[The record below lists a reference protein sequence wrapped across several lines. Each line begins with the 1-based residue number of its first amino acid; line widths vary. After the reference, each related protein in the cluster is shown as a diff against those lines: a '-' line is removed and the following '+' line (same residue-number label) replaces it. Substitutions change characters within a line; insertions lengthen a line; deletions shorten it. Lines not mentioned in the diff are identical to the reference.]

1 MLDAQQRTC
10 EVSFLEY
17 SHSCAIALTTNT
29 RICFRPSL
37 KRGARLGYMGHLI
50 SIFELLSENCSANDE
65 YRALVE
71 SSFDSDRDDEKRLA
85 DWQQIQ
91 APEVGE
97 LTNELHLQ
105 KTFLVNYSPILFIFY
120 LYFIFHAGLFFLTI

>member
-1 MLDAQQRTC
+1 
-10 EVSFLEY
+10 
-17 SHSCAIALTTNT
+17 
-29 RICFRPSL
+29 
-37 KRGARLGYMGHLI
+37 MGHLI

-120 LYFIFHAGLFFLTI
+120 LYFIFHAGLFFLTIQAGIDPYATDEEDFNTSLSIENENFAADSEASERFAQVNQ

>member
-1 MLDAQQRTC
+1 
-10 EVSFLEY
+10 
-17 SHSCAIALTTNT
+17 
-29 RICFRPSL
+29 
-37 KRGARLGYMGHLI
+37 MGHLI

-120 LYFIFHAGLFFLTI
+120 LYFIVHAGLFFLSI